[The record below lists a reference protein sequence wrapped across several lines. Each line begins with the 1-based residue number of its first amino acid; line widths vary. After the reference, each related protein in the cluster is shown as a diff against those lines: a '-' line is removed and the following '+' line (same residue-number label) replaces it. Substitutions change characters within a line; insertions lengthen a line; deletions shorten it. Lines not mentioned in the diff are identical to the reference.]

1 MKFNIRGIKNKVV
14 LDLGAKDANG
24 VVSLSLVILHLSYY
38 DYVLRC
44 LRSRSLGRRCYCTHE
59 RWIFFT

>member
-24 VVSLSLVILHLSYY
+24 VVSLSLVI
-38 DYVLRC
+38 
-44 LRSRSLGRRCYCTHE
+44 
-59 RWIFFT
+59 FTFIIL